1 MEGAT
6 VKFFFAWKLKLAAAL
21 IAAVAF
27 LMVIAMSSIVGS
39 SYQQANAAPSGPG
52 GGVSDSV
59 PEKYR
64 SDVIRAGSICA
75 GITPALIA
83 AQIAAE
89 SNWDENAG
97 SHAGAQGISQF
108 MPATWDGG
116 AGKDGDGDG
125 KADIHNPHDAIISQ
139 GHYMCS
145 MLATVK
151 SYIESGTASGA
162 PVELALAAYNA
173 GAGAVQ
179 SAGGIPTNGETEK
192 YVPKIINAMPTYQGA
207 TTLTTNTTA
216 VSATTAQAIEWA
228 KGIAN
233 DDSHTYVWGGEG
245 PHYDCSGLTQ
255 AFMRQL
261 GIELPHQASQQATY
275 GQQVTE
281 AEAVPGDLIF
291 WSMGGGEIDHV
302 AIYIGDGQM
311 VSADSPDMGINV
323 EAIYG
328 RNKSMQFR
336 HYQ

>member
-1 MEGAT
+1 M
-6 VKFFFAWKLKLAAAL
+6 KLFFAWKLKLTAAL
-21 IAAVAF
+21 IAAIAF
-27 LMVIAMSSIVGS
+27 LMIIAMSSIVGS
-39 SYQQANAAPSGPG
+39 SYQQNKNAASGPG

-59 PEKYR
+59 PEQYR
-64 SDVIRAGSICA
+64 SEVILAGSICA

-83 AQIAAE
+83 AQIATE
-89 SNWDENAG
+89 SNWNENAG
-97 SHAGAQGISQF
+97 SEAGAQGISQF
-108 MPATWDGG
+108 MPATCDGG

-151 SYIESGTASGA
+151 SYIESGTANGA

-179 SAGGIPTNGETEK
+179 SAGGIPTNGETEH
-192 YVPKIINAMPTYQGA
+192 YVPKIINSMATYQGA

-216 VSATTAQAIEWA
+216 VSTTTEQAIEWA

-261 GIELPHQASQQATY
+261 GIELPHQSAQQATF
-275 GQQVTE
+275 GRQVTE
-281 AEAVPGDLIF
+281 AEALPETSFSGA
-291 WSMGGGEIDHV
+291 S
-302 AIYIGDGQM
+302 
-311 VSADSPDMGINV
+311 
-323 EAIYG
+323 EAA
-328 RNKSMQFR
+328 KSTTSQSI
-336 HYQ
+336 

>member
-1 MEGAT
+1 M
-6 VKFFFAWKLKLAAAL
+6 KLFFAWKLKLAAAL
-21 IAAVAF
+21 IAAIAF
-27 LMVIAMSSIVGS
+27 LMIIAMSSIVGS
-39 SYQQANAAPSGPG
+39 SYQQNKTGASGPG

-59 PEKYR
+59 PEQYR

-97 SHAGAQGISQF
+97 SEAGAQGISQF

-173 GAGAVQ
+173 GAGA
-179 SAGGIPTNGETEK
+179 GIPANGETEK
-192 YVPKIINAMPTYQGA
+192 YVPKIINSMATYQGV
-207 TTLTTNTTA
+207 TTLTTNKTP
-216 VSATTAQAIEWA
+216 VSATTEQAIKWA
-228 KGIAN
+228 KEIAN

-261 GIELPHQASQQATY
+261 GIELPHQASQQATF

-281 AEAVPGDLIF
+281 AEARPGDLIF
-291 WSMGGGEIDHV
+291 WSLGGGEIDHV

>member
-1 MEGAT
+1 M
-6 VKFFFAWKLKLAAAL
+6 KLLFWKLKLAAAL
-21 IAAVAF
+21 IAAIFF
-27 LMVIAMSSIVGS
+27 LVVIAMSSIVGS
-39 SYQQANAAPSGPG
+39 SYQASAAASGPG
-52 GGVSDSV
+52 GGVSDAV

-75 GITPALIA
+75 GISPALIA

-89 SNWDENAG
+89 SNWNEKAT
-97 SHAGAQGISQF
+97 SPAGAQGISQF
-108 MPATWDGG
+108 MPATWNGG

-151 SYIESGTASGA
+151 SYIDAGTVSGS

-173 GAGAVQ
+173 GVGAVQ

-192 YVPKIINAMPTYQGA
+192 YVPKIINSMATYQGA
-207 TTLTTNTTA
+207 TTLTTNQGN
-216 VSATTAQAIEWA
+216 VSATIAQAIEWA

-255 AFMRQL
+255 AFMRKL
-261 GIELPHQASQQATY
+261 GIELPHKASEQAKL

-291 WSMGGGEIDHV
+291 WSLGGGEIDHV

>member
-1 MEGAT
+1 M
-6 VKFFFAWKLKLAAAL
+6 KLLFWKLKLAAAL
-21 IAAVAF
+21 IAAIFF
-27 LMVIAMSSIVGS
+27 LVVIAMSSIVGS
-39 SYQQANAAPSGPG
+39 SYQASAAASGPG
-52 GGVSDSV
+52 GGVSDAV

-75 GITPALIA
+75 GISPALIA

-89 SNWDENAG
+89 SNWNEKAT
-97 SHAGAQGISQF
+97 SPAGAQGISQF
-108 MPATWDGG
+108 MPATWNGG

-125 KADIHNPHDAIISQ
+125 KGDIHNPHDAIISQ

-151 SYIESGTASGA
+151 SYIDAGTVSGS

-173 GAGAVQ
+173 GVGAVQ

-192 YVPKIINAMPTYQGA
+192 YVPKIINSMATYQGV
-207 TTLTTNTTA
+207 TTLTTNQGN
-216 VSATTAQAIEWA
+216 VSATIAQAIEWA

-255 AFMRQL
+255 AFMRKL
-261 GIELPHQASQQATY
+261 GIELPHKASEQAKL

-291 WSMGGGEIDHV
+291 WSLGGGEIDHV

>member
-1 MEGAT
+1 M
-6 VKFFFAWKLKLAAAL
+6 KLFFAWKLKLAAAL
-21 IAAVAF
+21 IAAIAF
-27 LMVIAMSSIVGS
+27 LMIIAMSSIVGS
-39 SYQQANAAPSGPG
+39 SYQQNQTAASGPG

-59 PEKYR
+59 PEQYR

-89 SNWDENAG
+89 SNWNENAG
-97 SHAGAQGISQF
+97 SEAGAQGISQF

-162 PVELALAAYNA
+162 PV
-173 GAGAVQ
+173 
-179 SAGGIPTNGETEK
+179 
-192 YVPKIINAMPTYQGA
+192 PKIINSMATYQGA

-216 VSATTAQAIEWA
+216 ISATTEQAIEWA

-261 GIELPHQASQQATY
+261 GIELPHQSAQQATF
-275 GQQVTE
+275 GRQVTE
-281 AEAVPGDLIF
+281 AEALPGDLVF
-291 WSMGGGEIDHV
+291 WSLGGGEIDHV
-302 AIYIGDGQM
+302 AIYIGNGQM
-311 VSADSPDMGINV
+311 VSADSPETGINI

-328 RNKSMQFR
+328 RNKNMQFR

>member
-1 MEGAT
+1 M
-6 VKFFFAWKLKLAAAL
+6 KLLFWKLKLAAAL
-21 IAAVAF
+21 IAAIFF
-27 LMVIAMSSIVGS
+27 LVVIAMSSIVGS
-39 SYQQANAAPSGPG
+39 SYQASAAASGPG
-52 GGVSDSV
+52 GGVSDAV

-75 GITPALIA
+75 GISPALIA

-89 SNWDENAG
+89 SNWNEKAT
-97 SHAGAQGISQF
+97 SPAGAQGISQF
-108 MPATWDGG
+108 MPATWNGG

-151 SYIESGTASGA
+151 SYIDAGTVSGS

-173 GAGAVQ
+173 GVGAVQ

-192 YVPKIINAMPTYQGA
+192 YVLKIINSMATYQGA
-207 TTLTTNTTA
+207 TTLTTNQGN
-216 VSATTAQAIEWA
+216 VSATIAQAIEWA

-255 AFMRQL
+255 AFMRKL
-261 GIELPHQASQQATY
+261 GIELPHKASEQAKL

-291 WSMGGGEIDHV
+291 WSLGGGEIDHV

>member
-1 MEGAT
+1 M
-6 VKFFFAWKLKLAAAL
+6 KLFFAWKIKLAAAL
-21 IAAVAF
+21 IAAIAF
-27 LMVIAMSSIVGS
+27 LMIIAMSSIVGG
-39 SYQQANAAPSGPG
+39 SYQANAATSGPG
-52 GGVSDSV
+52 GGVSEAV
-59 PEKYR
+59 PEQYR

-75 GITPALIA
+75 GISPALIA

-89 SNWDENAG
+89 SNWNENAG

-125 KADIHNPHDAIISQ
+125 KADINNPHDAILSQ

-151 SYIESGTASGA
+151 SYIDAGTVSGS

-192 YVPKIINAMPTYQGA
+192 YVPKIINSMATYQGA
-207 TTLTTNTTA
+207 TTLTTNQGN
-216 VSATTAQAIEWA
+216 VSATTEQAIEWA

-261 GIELPHQASQQATY
+261 GIELPHKASEQATL
-275 GQQVTE
+275 GQQVAE

-291 WSMGGGEIDHV
+291 WSLGGGEIDHV